1 MMRGNELIFLVI
13 VAVVVTAA
21 LVFDALVEGHGL
33 RVLAFP
39 GVVGIVVL
47 LLCGLRLCHLHGGSH
62 VDNESPQA
70 TAALG
75 RVARAAAGF
84 MAVLPVVMV
93 LGLTIGLP
101 AYVAAYVKLK
111 GENWRAAALAA
122 LVTLVS
128 VLLFVEFLGMQ
139 LPEAPLAWP

>member
-1 MMRGNELIFLVI
+1 MLGNERFFLGI
-13 VAVVVTAA
+13 VAVAVAAA
-21 LVFDALVEGHGL
+21 LIVDAAVEGHGL

-47 LLCGLRLCHLHGGSH
+47 LLCALRLSYLPGVSHG
-62 VDNESPQA
+62 DAESPVA

-84 MAVLPVVMV
+84 MVVLPVVMV
-93 LGLTIGLP
+93 FGLTIGLTG
-101 AYVAAYVKLK
+101 YVAAYVKLK

-122 LVTLVS
+122 LATLAA